1 MALEAAY
8 AFDDVGSTTVLDLS
22 GNGRHITLTGSAGAQ
37 VTGGRQ
43 GGALAKT
50 GATMPTLPASVVA
63 AFKSDDWA
71 VMFDALGV
79 RQTWWFRCHDGVS
92 SAVRGI
98 LDLDATLMRG
108 QLRTAP
114 GDVLQ
119 TRPTAPVPEVATW
132 RHYALTYERSSGTLS
147 FYRDGLLASSVDLAD
162 GTQASTNFTI
172 IDLAEWTTPGPSQ
185 DNLRVFSHCPTPAE
199 VLDLQG
205 TPVVAS
211 AESAMLAASLPSTTL
226 QATASA
232 SATATMSATLPT
244 ATMAASTTSAATI
257 TMAGALPRVAADF
270 QITEVSMAPSPTSDV
285 LCSPWAT
292 VNDLTNDKV
301 TELAALGFTDAEI
314 NAAFMRASELLWAFS
329 GRQWLGGGCEED
341 AVLLSM
347 QPVPGTG
354 TWPYSA
360 SWGRCGCWAG
370 ATVLDG
376 RPYPAP
382 WQGQHIGRPISLQ
395 LPRKPVTS
403 IVSVT
408 VDGVAF
414 IAWTLTPNG
423 WLQRTDGQGWGVC
436 DGDTE
441 VTYQFGDPPP
451 AGGRDAAIELGIEML
466 LDRAG
471 SDQCRL
477 PPNTV
482 SVTRQGLTMELMTT
496 DRPEFRTALPL
507 VDMWLEAV
515 NPYRRP
521 QAATVW
527 SPDVPG
533 LMRQG
538 ATREV

>member
-1 MALEAAY
+1 MPLEAAY
-8 AFDDVGSTTVLDLS
+8 AFDDVGATTVLDLS

-37 VTGGRQ
+37 VAGGRQ

-50 GATMPTLPASVVA
+50 GAVMPTLPASVVA
-63 AFKSDDWA
+63 AFKTDDWG

-79 RQTWWFRCHDGVS
+79 RQTWWFRCWDGTNS
-92 SAVRGI
+92 GVRGV
-98 LDLDATLMRG
+98 LDLDATAMRG

-119 TRPTAPVPEVATW
+119 TRPTAPVPEAATW
-132 RHYALTYERSSGTLS
+132 HHYAFTYERSSGTLS
-147 FYRDGLLASSVDLAD
+147 MYRDGVLTQAIDLAD

-172 IDLAEWTTPGPSQ
+172 IDLAEWTSAGPAQ
-185 DNLRVFSHCPTPAE
+185 DNLRIFSHCPTPAE
-199 VLDLQG
+199 VLELQG

-211 AESAMLAASLPSTTL
+211 AETAVLAASLPSTTL
-226 QATASA
+226 QAATSA
-232 SATATMSATLPT
+232 IAAATLAATLPV
-244 ATMAASTTSAATI
+244 ATMAADTTSAATA
-257 TMAGALPRVAADF
+257 TMAGVLPRVAADF
-270 QITEVSMAPSPTSDV
+270 QITEVSMAPTPTSDV

-301 TELAALGFTDAEI
+301 TELNALGFTDTEI
-314 NAAFMRASELLWAFS
+314 NDAFMRASELLWAFS

-341 AVLLSM
+341 AVLLSF

-354 TWPYSA
+354 TWPYSS
-360 SWGRCGCWAG
+360 SWGRCACWAG

-382 WQGQHIGRPISLQ
+382 YQGQHIGRPISLQ
-395 LPRKPVTS
+395 LPRKAITS
-403 IVSVT
+403 IESVT
-408 VDGVAF
+408 VDGAVF
-414 IAWTLTPNG
+414 TDWVMSPNG
-423 WLQRTDGQGWGVC
+423 WLQRTDGQGWSVC

-451 AGGRDAAIELGIEML
+451 AGGRDAAIELGTEML
-466 LDRAG
+466 LDKVN

-482 SVTRQGLTMELMTT
+482 SVTRQGLTMELMST
-496 DRPEFRTALPL
+496 DRPEFRTGLPM

-527 SPDVPG
+527 SPDVPR

-538 ATREV
+538 AIREV